1 MRLDPRAPSPTA
13 LSQLHREPS
22 AGATFRSPGPQ
33 LGRTGLPSRTWG
45 WHEAP
50 GQALLP
56 SGGPQ
61 EPALRL
67 PWRHGAPT
75 PSDGGKTGSRSLAL
89 DAATGPY
96 PAIGPLGPSLFS
108 AQPGEK
114 QFPWEDCSWRP
125 HCSAP
130 PVQTPQL
137 ALGADC
143 SPWRPGTCLSWTLP
157 AWVFMCFCFQKAAGP
172 GDGSDLTIQAW
183 VSEGTGRS
191 SPPRDVWKPR
201 GETEAAEAEPEA
213 ESSSDQPQPRSP
225 GQV

>member
-13 LSQLHREPS
+13 LSQLHQEPS
-22 AGATFRSPGPQ
+22 AGALSGALAHSLAGRGSLPEPGAGMRP
-33 LGRTGLPSRTWG
+33 LVRPCSR
-45 WHEAP
+45 P
-50 GQALLP
+50 
-56 SGGPQ
+56 GGPQ
-61 EPALRL
+61 EPALCL

-96 PAIGPLGPSLFS
+96 PAIWPLGPSLFS

-114 QFPWEDCSWRP
+114 QFPWEACSWWP

-130 PVQTPQL
+130 PVRTPQL

-143 SPWRPGTCLSWTLP
+143 SPWRPGTRLSWTLP
-157 AWVFMCFCFQKAAGP
+157 AWVFMCFCFQKPAGP
-172 GDGSDLTIQAW
+172 GDGSNLTIQAW
-183 VSEGTGRS
+183 VPEGTGRS